1 MRSANV
7 LHNPKAGEGEYTK
20 KKLLALIRDA
30 GFECSYSSTKKKGWD
45 DVEAAADFVVLAG
58 GDGTVRKVAAAMLDK
73 KMPIGIIPLGTA
85 NNIATTLG
93 ITGEPKDIIETWSKK
108 NIKKYDVG
116 RIYGLKKAEF
126 FLEGFGYGVFP
137 RLMKVMRKKKDR
149 LSDSP
154 EKNLKVALEEL
165 HDIILNSKAR
175 YCKIS
180 LDGADHSGKFLLAEV
195 MNTQSIGP
203 NLNLAPF
210 ADPGDGSFDVI
221 LIAERQRE
229 EFASYVHNKLHGIEQ
244 PPVFNIL
251 KAKNLDIYWEGRLLH
266 VDDEILELKEPVE
279 VKIKL
284 QEGVLEFLV
293 PEHPSESINAIE
305 KAKAAEKSSPD
316 SA

>member
-20 KKLLALIRDA
+20 KKLLALIEAA
-30 GFECSYSSTKKKGWD
+30 GFKCSYSSTKKKGWD
-45 DVEAAADFVVLAG
+45 KIEAADTDFVVLAG
-58 GDGTVRKVAAAMLDK
+58 GDGTVRKVAGALLDK
-73 KMPIGIIPLGTA
+73 KLPIGLIPLGTA
-85 NNIATTLG
+85 NNIARTLG
-93 ITGEPKDIIETWSKK
+93 VTGKPKDIIKAWNNKH
-108 NIKKYDVG
+108 IKKYDVG
-116 RIYGLKKAEF
+116 RIYGLKKAGF

-137 RLMKVMRKKKDR
+137 RLMKEMHKKERK
-149 LSDSP
+149 LTDSP
-154 EKNLKVALEEL
+154 EKSMRKALETL

-180 LDGADHSGKFLLAEV
+180 LDGADHSGNFLLAEV
-195 MNTQSIGP
+195 MNTQAIGP

-229 EFASYVHNKLHGIEQ
+229 EFATYVHNKLHGVEQ

-266 VDDEILELKEPVE
+266 VDDEIIEMKEPVE

-293 PEHPSESINAIE
+293 PDHPSETINAMM
-305 KAKAAEKSSPD
+305 EKSK
-316 SA
+316 A